1 MDYSKFIYK
10 TADSSIPGN
19 QLPPNAIIV
28 QKEVVS
34 KSAGNPSE
42 VNPHKKERTSE
53 DVVFAFRRYN
63 EHGNIFT
70 VPLGGP
76 EGVNEAARQK
86 IQELGL
92 QNERFFFKM
101 GDQDRYFEATQRLV

>member
-10 TADSSIPGN
+10 SADSAISGN

-34 KSAGNPSE
+34 KTAGDPLE
-42 VNPHKKERTSE
+42 TNPHKIERAEE

-70 VPLGGP
+70 VPLGGN
-76 EGVNEAARQK
+76 EGVNEAARKK